1 MIDRELLTT
10 LKRERIIAVVT
21 IDRSEDALPLVD
33 ALLSGGIHA
42 IELTLRTDAA
52 LEALRLIVSLRK
64 EIVAG
69 VGTILRPDQCE
80 TLYQMGAT
88 FGVTPGLNPEVVK
101 AAHSQGLPFA
111 PGIAT
116 PSELEKA
123 VSLGCNVLKF
133 FPSEPQGGLKYL
145 TSMNTPY
152 AHLGL
157 KFIPLGGV
165 NESNLAEYLS
175 ADMVLAVGGSWIAR
189 RNLIQEGAWD
199 EIRKNSLRAR
209 QIVERMDAQR

>member
-1 MIDRELLTT
+1 MFGRELLTT
-10 LKRERIIAVVT
+10 LERERIIAVVT
-21 IDRSEDALPLVD
+21 IDRADDALPLAD
-33 ALLSGGIHA
+33 ALLAGGVHA

-52 LEALRLIVSLRK
+52 LEALSSIVSHRT

-69 VGTILRPDQCE
+69 VGTVLRPDQCE
-80 TLYQMGAT
+80 TVYEMGAT

-101 AAHSQGLPFA
+101 SARSQGLQFA

-116 PSELEKA
+116 PSELERA

-175 ADMVLAVGGSWIAR
+175 ADMVLAVGGSWIAN
-189 RNLIQEGAWD
+189 RNLIQQGAWD
-199 EIRKNSLRAR
+199 EIRNNSLRAR
-209 QIVERMDAQR
+209 QIVKRMGGRR